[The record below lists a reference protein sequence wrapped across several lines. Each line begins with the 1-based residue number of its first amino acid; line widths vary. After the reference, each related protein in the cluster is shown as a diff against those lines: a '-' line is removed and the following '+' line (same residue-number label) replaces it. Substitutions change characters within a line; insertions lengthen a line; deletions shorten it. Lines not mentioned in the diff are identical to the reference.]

1 MMDVAQL
8 FKRDHAKASDL
19 FEKLS
24 DTSDQ
29 AVKARERLFG
39 QLKMELEAH
48 TKIVEDQLYPILK
61 KHKETKDLVPT
72 VKERNEV
79 EKRLAELEQMPKE
92 DEGFLKKVSELKKTV
107 EQHLR
112 DEERRMVPAI
122 KKALE
127 GDEFKELAATLTE
140 GKREQLQE
148 ARQRAEEASSNGPD
162 QARAREGRTP
172 LQAATEGGQRVAE
185 EVTETARQSVEALSE
200 RSQRIV
206 GDVGS
211 QIEKTR
217 RAAVEAAEIYGETV
231 HMTAEQM
238 KVLTE
243 ASRVTASGVQE
254 IRQAWVDWMNEALQ
268 TNARVAQQLFRC
280 SNLRDFA
287 EVQRSFAEESL
298 SGWFESSSRMLQL
311 TRRIAE
317 DAVRPIEE
325 QMART
330 RREDRRNAKTR
341 AAS

>member
-48 TKIVEDQLYPILK
+48 TKLVEDQLYPILK
-61 KHKETKDLVPT
+61 KHKETRDLVPT

-92 DEGFLKKVSELKKTV
+92 DEGFLKKIGDLKKTV

-127 GDEFKELAATLTE
+127 GDEFNELATTLTD

-148 ARQRAEEASSNGPD
+148 ARQRAEGAGSIRPD
-162 QARAREGRTP
+162 QMRERARRAP
-172 LQAATEGGQRVAE
+172 VQAATEGSQRVTE
-185 EVTETARQSVEALSE
+185 DVTETARKSVEAVSE

-206 GDVGS
+206 GEVGS

-217 RAAVEAAEIYGETV
+217 RAAVEAAEIYGEAV
-231 HMTAEQM
+231 QMTAQRM

-254 IRQAWVDWMNEALQ
+254 IRQAWVDWMNAALQ

-287 EVQRSFAEESL
+287 AVQRSFAEESM
-298 SGWFESSSRMLQL
+298 SGWLESSSRMLQL
-311 TRRIAE
+311 TRRLAE
-317 DAVRPIEE
+317 DAIHPIEE
-325 QMART
+325 HMART
-330 RREDRRNAKTR
+330 RREDRRNPRTR
-341 AAS
+341 ATS

>member
-8 FKRDHAKASDL
+8 FKRDHARATDL

-29 AVKARERLFG
+29 AVKTRERLFG
-39 QLKMELEAH
+39 QLKMELDAH
-48 TKIVEDQLYPILK
+48 RQVVEDQLYPILK

-92 DEGFLKKVSELKKTV
+92 DEGFLKKVGELKKTV

-127 GDEFKELAATLTE
+127 GDEIKELAATLTE
-140 GKREQLQE
+140 EKREQLQE
-148 ARQRAEEASSNGPD
+148 AKQRAEEARSNGSD
-162 QARAREGRTP
+162 QMGATESRTAARTP
-172 LQAATEGGQRVAE
+172 KDSGLRAVED
-185 EVTETARQSVEALSE
+185 VTEVATSSVEAMSE
-200 RSQRIV
+200 RSHRIV
-206 GDVGS
+206 EEVGS

-217 RAAVEAAEIYGETV
+217 RGVAEAAEIYSETLQT
-231 HMTAEQM
+231 TAERM

-243 ASRVTASGVQE
+243 ASRATATGVSE
-254 IRQAWVDWMNEALQ
+254 LGQAWVGWVNDALQ
-268 TNARVAQQLFRC
+268 INARVAPQLFRC
-280 SNLRDFA
+280 RNLRDLA

-298 SGWFESSSRMLQL
+298 SGWLESSSRILQL
-311 TRRIAE
+311 TRRIVE
-317 DAVRPIEE
+317 DAGHPFEE

-330 RREDRRNAKTR
+330 RRQNRRREA
-341 AAS
+341 

>member
-8 FKRDHAKASDL
+8 FKRDHARATDL

-39 QLKMELEAH
+39 QLKMELDAH
-48 TKIVEDQLYPILK
+48 SKVVEDQLYPILK

-92 DEGFLKKVSELKKTV
+92 DEGFLKKVGELKKTV

-122 KKALE
+122 KKALA
-127 GDEFKELAATLTE
+127 GDELKELAETLIE

-148 ARQRAEEASSNGPD
+148 ARQRAEGAGSNGPD
-162 QARAREGRTP
+162 QTRERERRAP
-172 LQAATEGGQRVAE
+172 LQAATEAGQRVGE
-185 EVTETARQSVEALSE
+185 DVTETARKSVEAMSE

-206 GDVGS
+206 GEVGS

-217 RAAVEAAEIYGETV
+217 RGAVEAAEIYGETV
-231 HMTAEQM
+231 HMTAERM

-254 IRQAWVDWMNEALQ
+254 LRQAWVDWMTDALQ

-317 DAVRPIEE
+317 DAVRLIEE